1 MSHLSWA
8 KVPGSAD
15 KASFSSHAY
24 SQAVRVG
31 NTIHLSGQGGWDT
44 QTQTISSSVPHQID
58 QAFANIDAI
67 LRAAGG
73 KGWSQVYKVRSYH
86 LALDAE
92 AQGSMVKIFGKWMP
106 EHRPLWTCVQV
117 GRLAG
122 DGMKVEIEVEAH
134 VPVGVSELD
143 A

>member
-15 KASFSSHAY
+15 KASFNFHAY

-44 QTQTISSSVPHQID
+44 QTQAISSSVPRQTD

-67 LRAAGG
+67 LHAAGG

-92 AQGSMVKIFGKWMP
+92 AQDSMARNFDKWIP
-106 EHRPLWTCVQV
+106 EHKPLWTCVQV

>member
-1 MSHLSWA
+1 MSHLSWV
-8 KVPGSAD
+8 KIPKNAD
-15 KASFSSHAY
+15 RALSNSHAY

-31 NTIHLSGQGGWDT
+31 NTIHLSGQEGWNA
-44 QTQTISSSVPHQID
+44 QTQTISSSVPDQID
-58 QAFANIDAI
+58 QAFANINAL
-67 LRAAGG
+67 LRATGG

-86 LALDAE
+86 LTLDVE
-92 AQGSMVKIFGKWMP
+92 AQDSMVRNFGKWMP
-106 EHRPLWTCVQV
+106 EHKPLWTCVQV

-134 VPVGVSELD
+134 VPVGVRELD